1 MKILKPEAARLNVL
15 GALVSASLVAAIML
29 GWGVWGMQNAVVPDR
44 VALFAQL
51 MNTPVIL
58 IAPIFGVLAG
68 AAGSVVLVGQR
79 AIANYWPRTSMRRL
93 LTRHTVTAF
102 GLPFTVFFS
111 LSAALLWFAFE
122 IWPSLQPQLID
133 DEPFSFGPD
142 GAPLAAAPDFNF
154 SGLLASGD
162 WTLGVVVCLLF
173 AAQMGAYALLAHGL
187 LLATGHTFVALVAPL
202 VVHILQTVA
211 VSLAGA
217 PTAALL
223 YVSTPFSL
231 RATSEAFPLIA
242 LGALIAAALA
252 INLFVIARHRSLR
265 TLQ

>member
-29 GWGVWGMQNAVVPDR
+29 GWGVSGMQNAVVPDR